1 MLGPWNMLA
10 RGREGVKGA
19 GWEERREK
27 RKEERKK
34 GRTVRH
40 LFLIEYAVLL

>member
-1 MLGPWNMLA
+1 MPGPWDMLA

-27 RKEERKK
+27 EKRK
-34 GRTVRH
+34 GRTVG
-40 LFLIEYAVLL
+40 LFFKIEYAVLL